1 MSDDYYSSDSSSDEP
16 LDKEQI
22 ERDRIRL
29 DRQLAKTKKQTRSIE
44 AQLCELFKNISP
56 SEFME
61 QLKRRIDA
69 EK

>member
-1 MSDDYYSSDSSSDEP
+1 MSDDYYSSDSSSESLDE
-16 LDKEQI
+16 EQI